1 LWVDGPAVP
10 PPDGGAGLELVLVAV
25 LDGGV
30 LLLAAVLL
38 ARVLLAAVLDGALVV
53 GRAVV
58 LVGVGLLVG
67 AVEVG
72 RIGGRWWS
80 PCHQMPVLAWVPPV
94 RECAVVLAATAWLP
108 SSSSAITPT
117 TRATVRVGVFSRTGL
132 PCRALPRPDRTARCL
147 TEDMGAASL
156 HIGGTR
162 TVRDEPVGRSL
173 YSSPQSNRTLATPKE
188 KSPVDQVVT

>member
-58 LVGVGLLVG
+58 LVGDGLLVG

-108 SSSSAITPT
+108 SRSSAITPMI
-117 TRATVRVGVFSRTGL
+117 RATARVGEALSRTGL
-132 PCRALPRPDRTARCL
+132 PCRALPRPDRIARCL

-156 HIGGTR
+156 HIRCAR

-173 YSSPQSNRTLATPKE
+173 YSSP
-188 KSPVDQVVT
+188 